1 MLPSS
6 AFLQF
11 PDTCVAQFKM
21 IDVGRKRPTW
31 RMAVASGSI
40 VLGAE
45 AYAALKAGTLPKGN
59 VLALAEAAA
68 IMAAKNTPNTIP
80 LCHTLPLDQA
90 TVHFELQDD
99 DQAVIAYCQVR
110 AHAKTGV
117 EMEALCGTQ
126 AALLTL
132 WDLTKGVDPNLSI
145 HTVRLLVKS
154 GGKSGLWINP
164 AGIPDWLRQQLPQN
178 ELAGTS
184 AAVLVMSDRASRGT
198 YADESGA
205 FLRTALAAAGADVVG
220 YEVVPDEMTTIAASL
235 RQIIRAHQPDILL
248 ASGGTGPGPRDVTP
262 DVLVALCDKML
273 DGLGDLLRQESQH
286 ITETAW
292 LSRMTAG
299 MKDGTLIIALPGS
312 LKAVRE
318 CWDILRPFIGTALS
332 RIKQQS

>member
-1 MLPSS
+1 MSRS
-6 AFLQF
+6 ALLHF
-11 PDTCVAQFKM
+11 PDTYVAQFKM

-31 RMAVASGSI
+31 RMAVATGGIS
-40 VLGAE
+40 LGTE
-45 AYAALKAGTLPKGN
+45 AYSALKSGTLPKGN

-68 IMAAKNTPNTIP
+68 IMAAKNTPNAIP

-90 TVHFELQDD
+90 TVHFELRDED
-99 DQAVIAYCQVR
+99 KTVVAYCQVR

-132 WDLTKGVDPNLSI
+132 WDLTKGIDPNLSI
-145 HTVRLLVKS
+145 HGVRLLVKS
-154 GGKSGLWINP
+154 GGKSGIWINP
-164 AGIPDWLRQQLPQN
+164 AGIPDWLRLQLPRN
-178 ELAGTS
+178 ELTHTR

-205 FLRTALAAAGADVVG
+205 FLRTTLASAGA
-220 YEVVPDEMTTIAASL
+220 EVVAYQVIPDEKAMIDASV
-235 RQIIRAHQPDILL
+235 RAIIGKDKPDILL

-262 DVLVALCDKML
+262 DVLAALCDKML
-273 DGLGDLLRQESQH
+273 DGLGNLLRQESQH
-286 ITETAW
+286 ITDTAW

-318 CWDILRPFIGTALS
+318 CWDILLPFIGTAL
-332 RIKQQS
+332 RKIKQQS